1 MRLWIFDNQEPL
13 LSISQN
19 LKGGTGEDSDPAL
32 FFGSS
37 GKSVL
42 MPFVD
47 APRGQDISARGNAL
61 GIGMIRTCALKG
73 HDMER
78 GY

>member
-1 MRLWIFDNQEPL
+1 MNNNGLVY
-13 LSISQN
+13 
-19 LKGGTGEDSDPAL
+19 
-32 FFGSS
+32 GSS

-47 APRGQDISARGNAL
+47 APKGQNIPAQGNAL

-73 HDMER
+73 HDIGPWVLIESWK
-78 GY
+78 